1 MNECTNERI
10 KSGEGSGIEDLGQL
24 LTVDSSKVWQAARHN
39 KSVYLHVH
47 VVATPDSEAKQL
59 RKRQK
64 ELANAVAADAAEEEA
79 EAAAAA
85 TVGGALSAPK
95 SAPKSASKAGSS
107 SFKATTTKERSSPG

>member
-1 MNECTNERI
+1 MHECTNERI
-10 KSGEGSGIEDLGQL
+10 KSGEGNGIEDLGQL

-64 ELANAVAADAAEEEA
+64 ELANAVAADAAEEA

-95 SAPKSASKAGSS
+95 SAPKSASKAASS

>member
-64 ELANAVAADAAEEEA
+64 ELANAVAADAAEEA

-95 SAPKSASKAGSS
+95 SAPKSASKAASS